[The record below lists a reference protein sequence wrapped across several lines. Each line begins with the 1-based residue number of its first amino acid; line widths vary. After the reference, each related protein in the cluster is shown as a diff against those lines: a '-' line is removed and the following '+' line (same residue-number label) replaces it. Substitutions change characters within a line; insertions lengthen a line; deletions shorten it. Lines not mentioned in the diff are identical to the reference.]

1 MARSQVR
8 VGIIGAGI
16 GGLAAG
22 IAIARAG
29 ADVTILEATSE
40 LGEIGAGIQV
50 LLLPLRQEDISNI
63 TDAPQCIALSH
74 SMGCG

>member
-1 MARSQVR
+1 MTGSSLN

-16 GGLAAG
+16 GGLTAG

-29 ADVTILEATSE
+29 AHVTILEAASE

-50 LLLPLRQEDISNI
+50 L
-63 TDAPQCIALSH
+63 TTSH
-74 SMGCG
+74 IHCTNADSGSCTPMSRDF